1 LKAASSIN
9 CSCRKISCLNASEKA
24 GNRSSSGGVGL
35 ASLFTLTL
43 INIKTR
49 RIFAG
54 FIMADLFALPFSISP
69 IILLV
74 AGHYRRTAEAFSRRR
89 MLVSEAANIAST
101 LKIQRLIFRA
111 ANRTLLGHCV
121 GEELAAQMQDNECH
135 LLWADRSLEVQLRQ
149 KLGDSLEATTEALKL
164 IEEQLQRLDRY
175 RQKLEST
182 ELETKQAC
190 Y

>member
-1 LKAASSIN
+1 
-9 CSCRKISCLNASEKA
+9 
-24 GNRSSSGGVGL
+24 
-35 ASLFTLTL
+35 
-43 INIKTR
+43 
-49 RIFAG
+49 
-54 FIMADLFALPFSISP
+54 
-69 IILLV
+69 
-74 AGHYRRTAEAFSRRR
+74 
-89 MLVSEAANIAST
+89 
-101 LKIQRLIFRA
+101 
-111 ANRTLLGHCV
+111 V